1 MASAANDHPATPT
14 FQQVYKLLSLYAVIK
29 PPKYG
34 NCTVD
39 SADPV
44 AHLIKLSDIKQ
55 IYTNTESKSP
65 TALQNLKNKLDDLID
80 DGRWEF
86 VDIVEHDYAYTPVID
101 CLKYYITGYLC
112 HQLSKKTKCQI
123 CKNAFISTTSAK
135 YYSEADLINIKTK
148 GKLTYPNMVFYKL
161 ISAVED
167 CFIKNIIS
175 PDVYEKNVDDLINH
189 FQRFQFPCPE
199 HKYGILAFSIKYA

>member
-1 MASAANDHPATPT
+1 MASGANDHPATPT
-14 FQQVYKLLSLYAVIK
+14 FLQVYKLLSIYAVIK

-39 SADPV
+39 SADPA

-55 IYTNTESKSP
+55 IYTNTESKNP

-80 DGRWEF
+80 YGRREF
-86 VDIVEHDYAYTPVID
+86 IDIVEHDYVYTPVID

-123 CKNAFISTTSAK
+123 CKNAFISTAAASTK
-135 YYSEADLINIKTK
+135 YYPEADLINIKTK
-148 GKLTYPNMVFYKL
+148 GRLTYPNMIFYKL
-161 ISAVED
+161 ISEVED
-167 CFIKNIIS
+167 CFIKNINS
-175 PDVYEKNVDDLINH
+175 PDVFEKNS
-189 FQRFQFPCPE
+189 R
-199 HKYGILAFSIKYA
+199 